1 MSSEK
6 PPSTPSSREGRSGRF
21 YTEVTLDKRTHAQRD
36 RDRILYSAAFA
47 RLAETTQVTSP
58 ERGHIFHNRLTHSL
72 KVGQIA
78 RRIAELLRAD
88 FPNEVEDLGGADP
101 DAAEA
106 AGLAHD
112 LGHPPFGHVAEE
124 ELDQLVKA
132 AHVKDGYEGNAQ
144 SFRIVVELASSDARN
159 DGGDAIR
166 GLNLTRQVLDGILK
180 YPWAHKESLEY
191 PKKWGYYG
199 TEGEV
204 FRWARQDRVAN
215 QRSLIAE
222 IMDWADDLTF
232 AVHDLLDFFCAGR
245 IPIDRCKPHGSPELD
260 RIRNGMFSRKPKWE
274 KDRAGYEDALASIV
288 EQFPFD
294 ADERFTGCRPDREK
308 LFNFSTGLIRRY
320 VESFVESFQAR
331 SPAKD
336 TAHLFEIKS
345 EDQRGVEVLKQFTWE
360 YVILDP
366 DLAVP
371 QQGQRRAI
379 RTVFE
384 RLLEAAN
391 SEDLHFFPPRFR
403 DVFQEA
409 RSCDTVVRN
418 VADCIS
424 AMTERELMHSY
435 RSLQGFSN

>member
-1 MSSEK
+1 LNSDQ
-6 PPSTPSSREGRSGRF
+6 PQPITSSREGLSGR
-21 YTEVTLDKRTHAQRD
+21 YYPEVTLDNRTHAQRD

-47 RLAETTQVTSP
+47 RLAEITQVTSP

-78 RRIAELLRAD
+78 RRISERLNRD
-88 FPNEVEDLGGADP
+88 FPEEVEDLGGADP

-124 ELDQLVKA
+124 ELDHLVRA
-132 AHVKDGYEGNAQ
+132 AQVQDGYEGNAQ
-144 SFRIVVELASSDARN
+144 SFRIVVELASSDARDED
-159 DGGDAIR
+159 DGAIK
-166 GLNLTRQVLDGILK
+166 GLNLSRQVLDGILK
-180 YPWAHKESLEY
+180 YPWAHTESEEY
-191 PKKWGYYG
+191 PKKWGYYN
-199 TEGEV
+199 TEKEV
-204 FRWARQDRVAN
+204 FKWARVDKVTN

-245 IPIDRCKPHGSPELD
+245 IPIDRCNPRRSPELE
-260 RIRNGMFSRKPKWE
+260 RIQHGMFSRKPSWE
-274 KDRAGYEDALASIV
+274 KERPAYENSLVSIV

-294 ADERFTGCRPDREK
+294 ADERFTGCRADREK
-308 LFNFSTGLIRRY
+308 LFNFSTSLIRRY
-320 VESFVESFQAR
+320 VESFIESFHAR
-331 SPAKD
+331 VPSKD
-336 TAHLFEIKS
+336 AAHIFEIKP
-345 EDQRGVEVLKQFTWE
+345 EDQREVEVLKQFTWE

-371 QQGQRRAI
+371 QQGQRKAI
-379 RTVFE
+379 GEVFG

-391 SEDLHFFPPRFR
+391 DNDSHLFPTRFR
-403 DVFQEA
+403 EIFEA
-409 RSCDTVVRN
+409 DRSCDLIVRN

-424 AMTERELMHSY
+424 AMTEKELMHYY
-435 RSLQGFSN
+435 RSLQGIAQ

>member
-1 MSSEK
+1 
-6 PPSTPSSREGRSGRF
+6 
-21 YTEVTLDKRTHAQRD
+21 VLDKRAPAQ
-36 RDRILYSAAFA
+36 RDRILYSNPFA
-47 RLAETTQVTSP
+47 RLAEITQVTSP

-78 RRIAELLRAD
+78 RRIAERLNAE
-88 FPNEVEDLGGADP
+88 FPKEVEQLGGADP
-101 DAAEA
+101 DATEA

-124 ELDQLVKA
+124 ELDALVKT

-159 DGGDAIR
+159 EDGEAIR
-166 GLNLTRQVLDGILK
+166 GLNLTRQVLNGILK
-180 YPWAHKESLEY
+180 YPWAHREHPEFAL
-191 PKKWGYYG
+191 KWGYYS
-199 TEGEV
+199 TEREV
-204 FRWARQDRVAN
+204 FEWARENQVPT

-245 IPIDRCKPHGSPELD
+245 IPIDRCKPRGSPELD
-260 RIRNGMFSRKPKWE
+260 RIRRGMFSRKPKWE
-274 KDRAGYEDALASIV
+274 KDKAAYEEALSSIV

-294 ADERFTGCRPDREK
+294 ADERFTGCRDDRER
-308 LFNFSTGLIRRY
+308 LFNFATILIRQY
-320 VESFVESFQAR
+320 VDSFVESFQAR

-336 TAHLFEIKS
+336 PAYLFEIKPG
-345 EDQRGVEVLKQFTWE
+345 DQREVEVLKQFTWE

-371 QQGQRRAI
+371 QQGQRKAI
-379 RTVFE
+379 RAVFE
-384 RLLEAAN
+384 RLLQAAKDEE
-391 SEDLHFFPPRFR
+391 SHLFPPRFR
-403 DVFQEA
+403 ELFADA
-409 RSCDTVVRN
+409 PSCDAVVRH

-424 AMTERELMHSY
+424 AMTEKELMNLY
-435 RSLQGFSN
+435 RSLQGL

>member
-1 MSSEK
+1 LSSEK
-6 PPSTPSSREGRSGRF
+6 PQPRNSSREGPSGRF
-21 YTEVTLDKRTHAQRD
+21 YTEVTLDKRSHAQRD

-47 RLAETTQVTSP
+47 RLAEITQVTSP

-78 RRIAELLRAD
+78 RRIAERLGSD
-88 FPNEVEDLGGADP
+88 FPETVKELGGADP

-124 ELDQLVKA
+124 ELDHLVKA

-144 SFRIVVELASSDARN
+144 SFRIVVELTSSDARN
-159 DGGDAIR
+159 EDGAAIR
-166 GLNLTRQVLDGILK
+166 GLNLSREVLDGILK
-180 YPWAHKESLEY
+180 YPWGHGEHAEY

-199 TEGEV
+199 AEGEV
-204 FRWARQDRVAN
+204 FKWAKEGRIAN

-245 IPIDRCKPHGSPELD
+245 IPIDRCKPSGSPELE
-260 RIRNGMFSRKPKWE
+260 RVRSGMFSRKPKWE
-274 KDRAGYEDALASIV
+274 KQKIAYEKSLASIV

-294 ADERFTGCRPDREK
+294 SDERFTGCRADREK

-320 VESFVESFQAR
+320 VESFIESVE
-331 SPAKD
+331 AKMPSED
-336 TAHLFEIKS
+336 ASHLFEIKP
-345 EDQRGVEVLKQFTWE
+345 EEQREVDVLKQFTWE

-371 QQGQRRAI
+371 QQGQRKAI

-391 SEDLHFFPPRFR
+391 NGDSHLFPTRFR
-403 DVFQEA
+403 DVFDATQ
-409 RSCDTVVRN
+409 SCDAVIRN

-424 AMTERELMHSY
+424 AMTEKELMHFY
-435 RSLQGFSN
+435 RSLQGFAS